1 MVVQPASQV
10 EHVVEHEKKAK
21 NLLGLCPDPANIF
34 QYGDTVNIELL
45 KSLDHESILSS
56 DMFDGD
62 MIYEICKIAAYL
74 QLKKISPHNVLR
86 DKILAAAFFEPST
99 RTRLSFES
107 AMLHLGGKTI
117 SVADAATTSVAK
129 GESMLDIGQ
138 MFNGYADIVVVRHTE
153 QKAIQDLSEYLRI
166 PMINGGN
173 GSDEHPTQALADW
186 YALLKWKPEL
196 AYKTL
201 PDDKRLHLG
210 IIGTP
215 GSMRSVKSFL
225 ILALLF
231 KKNIKKIT
239 IISEMA
245 DPVGVDAQKF
255 CDSSPIPVEISND
268 LKDVIHDLDV
278 VYMNAIAFLGDSY
291 RTLGSRFKIGN
302 NSGLKDNAVVL
313 HPLAR
318 NEELDTN
325 LDDTPHNLYF
335 NQANGAVYIRQAL
348 LLAIFDR
355 LEEAL
360 PPELIKKNNIGE

>member
-1 MVVQPASQV
+1 MVVQPAAQV

-34 QYGDTVNIELL
+34 QYGEKVNIELL
-45 KSLDHESILSS
+45 KPLDHQSVLSS
-56 DMFDGD
+56 DMFNAD
-62 MIYEICKIAAYL
+62 MIYELYKIAAYL
-74 QLKKISPHNVLR
+74 QLKKITPRNILH

-117 SVADAATTSVAK
+117 SVADAATTGVAK

-138 MFNGYADIVVVRHTE
+138 MFNGYADMIVVRHTE
-153 QKAIQDLSEYLRI
+153 QEAIQDLSKYLRI

-196 AYKTL
+196 AHETL
-201 PDDKRLHLG
+201 PDNERLHLG
-210 IIGTP
+210 IVGTP

-245 DPVGVDAQKF
+245 DPMGTDAQKF
-255 CDSSPIPVEISND
+255 CDLSPIPVEISND
-268 LKDVIHDLDV
+268 LQEVIHDLDII
-278 VYMNAIAFLGDSY
+278 YMNAIAFLGDSY
-291 RTLGSRFKIGN
+291 RTLGSRFQIDSDSN
-302 NSGLKDNAVVL
+302 LKENAVVL

-318 NEELDTN
+318 NEELDTS

-355 LEEAL
+355 LEDAL
-360 PPELIKKNNIGE
+360 PDELIA